1 MPPGRGHSG
10 MRIGVNLIPLRPGQM
25 GGLEFYVR
33 SLLSHLLAVDAHS
46 HYFLFTAWWNH
57 QALDFPQGRYQK
69 ILAVSE
75 SANADPPLEGG
86 TKGSGPWGVLPRLPL
101 LRKIASTRPAD
112 LHSWARDLKL
122 DLWFCPMINLD
133 PRQLPLPTVVTIPDI
148 QQEYYPEFFTQA
160 ELSQRALMYK
170 PSCEDATA
178 VITISNYSKEDMIAR
193 YGLPPEK
200 VHCTYLAGGM
210 MSSPSATGPSTETV
224 RQPHRLPQRF
234 ALYPANMW
242 PHKNHHMLVLALHR
256 LRKTYGVTLPLVLT
270 GDDLGQWT
278 KLQEVIAHFHLQEAV
293 HYLGYVPSAEV
304 GTLYAKATLLVFP
317 SLFEGFGIPLVE
329 AMALECPIA
338 AANRTSIPE
347 VVGDAA
353 LLFDPRNPDSIA
365 EAMYRILSDEP
376 LRQSLIA
383 RGRGRRAL
391 FSWQETASQTL
402 RVFEWAHSRHTSVQ
416 RATPPRRIALTGV
429 YPDGW
434 ATRKVRLEFPATLPY
449 LEEVE
454 AVKLEGFSNYLTY
467 PLTLRL
473 RINGRRASEVVVKGP
488 GSFAVVGAL
497 RTLWTV
503 PSRMTIEFSANRDF
517 IPEQAVLGP
526 DPRSLAYVIERLSL
540 ICRSGEEVQLY
551 ARSSSQGAG

>member
-1 MPPGRGHSG
+1 

-33 SLLSHLLAVDAHS
+33 SLLSHLLAADAHNL
-46 HYFLFTAWWNH
+46 YYLFTAWWNH
-57 QALDFPQGRYQK
+57 HAVDFPQGRYQK

-75 SANADPPLEGG
+75 PGNASAPLQAD
-86 TKGSGPWGVLPRLPL
+86 TKGRGPWGGLPRLPL
-101 LRKIASTRPAD
+101 LRKLGSTCPPD

-178 VITISNYSKEDMIAR
+178 VITLSHSSKEHMIAR

-200 VHCTYLAGGM
+200 VHCTYLAGSV
-210 MSSPSATGPSTETV
+210 MSSPLATAPSAETV
-224 RQPHRLPQRF
+224 RQTYHLPQRF
-234 ALYPANMW
+234 ALYPANFW

-256 LRKTYGVTLPLVLT
+256 LRKTSGVTLPLVLT

-278 KLQEVIAHFHLQEAV
+278 KLQEVIAHFNLQEVV
-293 HYLGYVPSAEV
+293 HYLGYVPSAALR
-304 GTLYAKATLLVFP
+304 TLYAQAAMLVFP
-317 SLFEGFGIPLVE
+317 SLFEGFGLPLVE

-338 AANRTSIPE
+338 AADQTSIPE

-353 LLFDPRNPDSIA
+353 VLFDPRNPDRIA
-365 EAMYRILSDEP
+365 EAMYRILSDAP
-376 LRQSLIA
+376 LRQSLIM
-383 RGRGRRAL
+383 RGRERAAL

-402 RVFEWAHSRHTSVQ
+402 QVLAWAHSRHTSVQ
-416 RATPPRRIALTGV
+416 RARPPRRVALIGM
-429 YPDGW
+429 YADGW
-434 ATRKVRLEFPATLPY
+434 ATRKVRLEFPATLPH

-454 AVKLEGFSNYLTY
+454 AVKLEGFSNYLAY

-473 RINGRRASEVVVKGP
+473 RINGRRASKVVVKGP

-497 RTLWTV
+497 HTLWTV

-526 DPRSLAYVIERLSL
+526 DTRNLAYLIERLAL
-540 ICRSGEEVQLY
+540 ICRSGEEVLLY
-551 ARSSSQGAG
+551 ARSSPQGAE

>member
-1 MPPGRGHSG
+1 

-33 SLLSHLLAVDAHS
+33 SLLSHLLTMDAHS
-46 HYFLFTAWWNH
+46 RYFLFTASWNYNTV
-57 QALDFPQGRYQK
+57 QFPQGRYHK
-69 ILAVSE
+69 ILAVLE
-75 SANADPPLEGG
+75 PGNANFLPEKDTEGRG
-86 TKGSGPWGVLPRLPL
+86 LWRDLTPLPL
-101 LRKIASTRPAD
+101 LRKMVSTRPSD
-112 LHSWARDLKL
+112 LHGWARYLKL

-133 PRQLPLPTVVTIPDI
+133 PRQLPLPTIVTIPDI

-160 ELSQRALMYK
+160 ELSQRALMYQ

-178 VITISNYSKEDMIAR
+178 VITISNYSKENIIER
-193 YGLPPEK
+193 YGLLPEK
-200 VHCTYLAGGM
+200 VHCTYLAGNA
-210 MSSPSATGPSTETV
+210 MSSPSGGEPAAETV
-224 RQPHRLPQRF
+224 REKYHLPQQF
-234 ALYPANMW
+234 ALYPANLW

-278 KLQEVIAHFHLQEAV
+278 QLEEVIAHFRLQEEV
-293 HYLGYVPSAEV
+293 HYLGYVPGAELSI
-304 GTLYAKATLLVFP
+304 LYAKAVMLVFP
-317 SLFEGFGIPLVE
+317 SLFEGFGIPLIE
-329 AMALECPIA
+329 AMALGCPIA
-338 AANRTSIPE
+338 AANGTSIPE

-365 EAMYRILSDEP
+365 EAMYRILSDES

-383 RGRGRRAL
+383 RGRERRGL

-402 RVFEWAHSRHTSVQ
+402 RVFEWARSRHKSIQ
-416 RATPPRRIALTGV
+416 RATPPRRIALTGI

-434 ATRKVRLEFPATLPY
+434 ATRKVRLEFPSLLPY
-449 LEEVE
+449 FEEVE
-454 AVKLEGFSNYLTY
+454 AVKLEGFSNYLAY

-473 RINGRRASEVVVKGP
+473 RINGRRAGEVVVEGP
-488 GSFAVVGAL
+488 GSFAVVGVL

-517 IPEQAVLGP
+517 IPERAVLGP
-526 DPRSLAYVIERLSL
+526 DPRSLAYMIERLSL
-540 ICRSGEEVQLY
+540 ICRSGEEVLLY
-551 ARSSSQGAG
+551 TRSSPQGAG